1 MTEKSEIYSRV
12 DRGDSARSSSY
23 DSSID
28 DYAPP
33 SSDPHPVRNLLDTIE
48 AEILPRLMLVHSTEP
63 ADRSISPMT
72 GTRIESETLDQFV
85 NMMIDESGA
94 SGREMVSSLIREGVE
109 PERVYLDLLAPAAR
123 QMGALWESDVRNFTD
138 VTIGLCRLHE
148 VIRHNA
154 LTPVEERIFHT
165 PGTPSILLATACEDQ
180 HVFGIIMVA
189 EFFRKDGWHV
199 TCEPAATTEELARIS
214 SQQNYDV
221 IGLSVACS
229 VDPKELSGVIQHL
242 RSCSCNSNAKI
253 MLGGALVDRD
263 PDAARIAGAD
273 ICVTD
278 AARAPNAAMSL
289 LARTRIGC

>member
-1 MTEKSEIYSRV
+1 MTEKSEIYSRT
-12 DRGDSARSSSY
+12 DRDDSARSSSY
-23 DSSID
+23 DPSID
-28 DYAPP
+28 DYACSP
-33 SSDPHPVRNLLDTIE
+33 SGPHPVRNLLDTIE

-63 ADRSISPMT
+63 ADRSIASMT

-85 NMMIDESGA
+85 NVMIDESGT
-94 SGREMVSSLIREGVE
+94 SGREMVASLIRDGVE

-165 PGTPSILLATACEDQ
+165 PGTPSILLSTACEDQ

-199 TCEPAATTEELARIS
+199 TCEPAASTAELARLS

-229 VDPKELSGVIQHL
+229 IDLKELSGVIQHL
-242 RSCSCNSNAKI
+242 RGCSRNPDVRI
-253 MLGGALVDRD
+253 MLGGGLVDRE
-263 PDAARIAGAD
+263 PELARKAGAD
-273 ICVTD
+273 GCVTD
-278 AARAPNAAMSL
+278 ASRAPNAAMSL
-289 LARTRIGC
+289 LAHTRIGC